1 MSLRSRSSSSG
12 GGSRATNGSSSR
24 NKEGWGIGEAI
35 LGFFMIIFAIPMVWM
50 NERKDVKYREVI
62 LAGKEAIQ

>member
-1 MSLRSRSSSSG
+1 MSLGSRSSRGG
-12 GGSRATNGSSSR
+12 GGSTSTSGSSSR

-35 LGFFMIIFAIPMVWM
+35 LGFFMITFAIPMVWM

-62 LAGKEAIQ
+62 LAG

>member
-1 MSLRSRSSSSG
+1 MSLRGRASGRG
-12 GGSRATNGSSSR
+12 GGSTATNGSSSR

-35 LGFFMIIFAIPMVWM
+35 LGFMMIIFAIPMVWM

-62 LAGKEAIQ
+62 LAG

>member
-1 MSLRSRSSSSG
+1 MSLRGRASGG

-35 LGFFMIIFAIPMVWM
+35 LGFLMIIFAIPMVWM
-50 NERKDVKYREVI
+50 NERKDVKYR
-62 LAGKEAIQ
+62 